1 MLSELLAKKKY
12 ALLGQKPR
20 SNGVKVNISGQID
33 MRFKL
38 WYKWYRNRGTFTKF
52 CTFVE
57 KGLTFTKI
65 TGGKKSDH
73 RKCYFQV
80 IKDG

>member
-1 MLSELLAKKKY
+1 MLEELLAKKKY

-38 WYKWYRNRGTFTKF
+38 WHKWYRN
-52 CTFVE
+52 
-57 KGLTFTKI
+57 
-65 TGGKKSDH
+65 
-73 RKCYFQV
+73 
-80 IKDG
+80 